1 MNLLKDINQNIIAGK
16 ADEVTK
22 LISVSLAEGITAQEI
37 LDEGLLAGMTVVS
50 ARFKEGMLFIP
61 EVLISARAMNKGF
74 EILDP
79 LLADGKAKYRGTL
92 LIGTVL
98 GDLHDIGKN
107 LASILFRG
115 AGFKIIDLGANVSP
129 ETFTEKTLEHKPDLI
144 GLSALLTTTMQNMGT
159 TIDALRANNIT
170 TPVIVGGAPLSQA
183 FADSISA
190 DIFAASASDGI
201 EQALTLLN

>member
-1 MNLLKDINQNIIAGK
+1 
-16 ADEVTK
+16 
-22 LISVSLAEGITAQEI
+22 
-37 LDEGLLAGMTVVS
+37 MTVVS

-79 LLADGKAKYRGTL
+79 LLADGKAKSRGTL

-159 TIDALRANNIT
+159 TINALRANNIT

-190 DIFAASASDGI
+190 DIFAASAIDGI